1 MADEET
7 ESGGQASRFS
17 VEVDTA
23 GDRPRVTVR
32 GEVDVYTSPE
42 LKQAFESLLHGDAG
56 AQTVVIDVSGLDFID
71 STGLGVLVGAL
82 KRSRAS
88 GGDVVLTTP
97 PPSIMK
103 VFEITGLNSL
113 FTIEG

>member
-7 ESGGQASRFS
+7 ESGQSSRFS
-17 VEVDTA
+17 VEVD
-23 GDRPRVTVR
+23 GDGERPRVTVR

-42 LKQAFESLLHGDAG
+42 LKQAFESVLQGDAG
-56 AQTVVIDVSGLDFID
+56 AQTVVIDLSRLDFID

-82 KRSRAS
+82 KRARAS

-97 PPSIMK
+97 PTSIMK
-103 VFEITGLNSL
+103 VFEITGLTSL